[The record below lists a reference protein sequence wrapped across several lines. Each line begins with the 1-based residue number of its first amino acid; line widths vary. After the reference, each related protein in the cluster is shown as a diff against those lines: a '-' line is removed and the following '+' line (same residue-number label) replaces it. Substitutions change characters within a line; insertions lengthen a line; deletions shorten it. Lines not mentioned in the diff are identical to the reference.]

1 MVLDRNREKASA
13 TIDIEKYRHGIDDF
27 EEWVD
32 MLETAITLATNARD
46 AHCDSLCLKWL
57 PLKLDAASRAI
68 YKQVDRALTWT
79 QMKVELK
86 KLLIDPQEAYK
97 WQAKRSTIK
106 WDGKESFHALASR
119 IITAVAKY
127 DPDLPDA
134 AKQKEHFFRFREALP
149 RE

>member
-1 MVLDRNREKASA
+1 MPPPILPPSAPPDIRFIALPHPHPPDFMMPGEEDGAHAAGEGGRRLVLDRNREKASA

-46 AHCDSLCLKWL
+46 AHRDSLCLKWL

-68 YKQVDRALTWT
+68 YKQVDRALNWT
-79 QMKVELK
+79 EMKAELK

-97 WQAKRSTIK
+97 W
-106 WDGKESFHALASR
+106 
-119 IITAVAKY
+119 
-127 DPDLPDA
+127 
-134 AKQKEHFFRFREALP
+134 
-149 RE
+149 